1 MPTNDIDPYSPSEGV
16 FECLG
21 CGGRTRSNSHPGT
34 CPECDGTVRNIAVSR
49 E

>member
-1 MPTNDIDPYSPSEGV
+1 MPTNDIDPYTPSEGV

-21 CGGRTRSNSHPGT
+21 CGTRTRSNSHPGT
-34 CPECDGTVRNIAVSR
+34 CPECDGAVRNIAVSR